1 MCVKTVFKWLNG
13 NALECVTV
21 CPENLGFGHPSRPE
35 SGVNLGRAV
44 SVLGRKVSQRSLKRP
59 FLPEKGERCVKKS
72 SKNVTTVGLLR
83 TVGWHICRHVPYV
96 GLGPGAH
103 GFSPLDT
110 SRQWN
115 ADDLQAYLDAYRN
128 GDFSAI
134 REGETLTRE
143 QLVLEHIMLGLRTS
157 AGLPADYL
165 RAHCEPAAFY
175 RALASGDLQAVPG
188 SERLRIPESRFFV
201 SDSIISS
208 LV

>member
-21 CPENLGFGHPSRPE
+21 CPENMGFGHPSRPE

-44 SVLGRKVSQRSLKRP
+44 SVLGRKVSQRSLKRS

-72 SKNVTTVGLLR
+72 SKSVTTVGLLR

-96 GLGPGAH
+96 GQGPGAH
-103 GFSPLDT
+103 GFSPLDA

-115 ADDLQAYLDAYRN
+115 
-128 GDFSAI
+128 
-134 REGETLTRE
+134 
-143 QLVLEHIMLGLRTS
+143 
-157 AGLPADYL
+157 
-165 RAHCEPAAFY
+165 EPAAFD
-175 RALASGDLQAVPG
+175 RALDIGDLQAVPG
-188 SERLRIPESRFFV
+188 SERLRVPESRFFV